1 MGSEMCIRDRV
12 KCPITVEDDLV
23 LALKTDFLVTD
34 TFEITFVDSEIGKI
48 ETSSND
54 QPIYYDARDW
64 VKANRPEVMQTVCND
79 MWKKVENAG
88 DCVRAMHEGYKAYYD
103 SIEKSGGV

>member
-1 MGSEMCIRDRV
+1 M
-12 KCPITVEDDLV
+12 
-23 LALKTDFLVTD
+23 
-34 TFEITFVDSEIGKI
+34 
-48 ETSSND
+48 
-54 QPIYYDARDW
+54 
-64 VKANRPEVMQTVCND
+64 KANRPEVMQTVCND